1 MTSEADQDRTAGIY
15 MPTGSLNDRCINSDC
30 ELALDEM
37 NYSGVVQ
44 SELSNHKNQCD
55 IKDGE
60 TATQNSMN
68 RKPSDIDDFCK
79 DVEGMLG
86 EGWQTGCQRH
96 EVYGKS
102 HARRSLF
109 KATNILKLDTSE
121 NNLNHHYLLQSM
133 SLIDKNNWEQSE
145 SLHGVCI
152 QQEEPLIEKTHK
164 MPAVEKGALVTVPED
179 GNQVQNHQFQ
189 EPENTAENINSS
201 PALLGKK
208 RRVPLITGMERAHF
222 EENQN
227 GRKKNHKQ
235 DWEPMRKK
243 TLGLHDDID
252 HAYKES
258 LREEKHKDSVN
269 WEAVHHAKVEELADT
284 IKERGMHHVLSG
296 RIKVYMIV
304 YISFIDIVYPNSSWF
319 LCSFILS
326 SISIAGFP
334 EDSSP

>member
-1 MTSEADQDRTAGIY
+1 MVTSETDQDKTAGICIS
-15 MPTGSLNDRCINSDC
+15 TGSFDNRCTNSDC
-30 ELALDEM
+30 ELPLDEM

-44 SELSNHKNQCD
+44 SGLSNNNNQCD

-60 TATQNSMN
+60 ITTQNSMN
-68 RKPSDIDDFCK
+68 IKDSDIDNYCK
-79 DVEGMLG
+79 DVEGMVG

-102 HARRSLF
+102 HARKRLF
-109 KATNILKLDTSE
+109 KDPNILKHATSE
-121 NNLNHHYLLQSM
+121 KNLNHHYPLQSM

-145 SLHGVCI
+145 SLHSVNI
-152 QQEEPLIEKTHK
+152 QQGPLKEKPHK

-179 GNQVQNHQFQ
+179 GNQIQNHQFQ
-189 EPENTAENINSS
+189 EPENTAESINSS
-201 PALLGKK
+201 PSLLGKK

-243 TLGLHDDID
+243 TLGLHDEMDL
-252 HAYKES
+252 AYKES

-269 WEAVHHAKVEELADT
+269 WEAVHYAKVEELADT

-296 RIKVYMIV
+296 RIKVYMILYV
-304 YISFIDIVYPNSSWF
+304 SFMI
-319 LCSFILS
+319 
-326 SISIAGFP
+326 
-334 EDSSP
+334 